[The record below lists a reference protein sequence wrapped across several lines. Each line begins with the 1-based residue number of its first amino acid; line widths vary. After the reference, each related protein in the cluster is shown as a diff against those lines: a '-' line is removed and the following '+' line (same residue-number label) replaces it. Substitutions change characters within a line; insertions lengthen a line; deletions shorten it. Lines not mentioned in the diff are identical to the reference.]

1 MWSYWYKFCASFP
14 RHYSL
19 DGRYWLAPS
28 HQQITPWQAGTSLSQ
43 LAKALFLGR
52 QVPPCQAWQ
61 AGTTLPRNNSLE
73 GWYKLLPA
81 QQGVIP
87 FQEGTS
93 LYQLDEE

>member
-1 MWSYWYKFCASFP
+1 VVLLVQVLC
-14 RHYSL
+14 
-19 DGRYWLAPS
+19 
-28 HQQITPWQAGTSLSQ
+28 QLS
-43 LAKALFLGR
+43 KALFLGR
-52 QVPPCQAWQ
+52 QVLACTFSSTNNSLAGWNKFVPACQGIIPWQ